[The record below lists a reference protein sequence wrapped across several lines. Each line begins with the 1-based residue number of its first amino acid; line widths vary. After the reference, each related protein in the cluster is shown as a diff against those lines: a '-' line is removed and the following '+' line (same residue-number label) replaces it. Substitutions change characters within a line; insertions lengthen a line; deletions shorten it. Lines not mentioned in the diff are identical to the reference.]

1 MKISVVR
8 DCVSASPPRR
18 DNGSGR
24 YRHLIT
30 KRTAVVPRDL
40 CPWAF
45 HTGQNTGFDLV
56 QLKAKSPRL
65 PGIAKGVS
73 AASPAPLSPGG
84 H

>member
-1 MKISVVR
+1 MEVAGTDNRKAHGR
-8 DCVSASPPRR
+8 GPPR
-18 DNGSGR
+18 
-24 YRHLIT
+24 
-30 KRTAVVPRDL
+30 L

-65 PGIAKGVS
+65 PGVAKEVS